1 VNSQSGKGGVAYV
14 LEADYGL
21 RLPRAM
27 QIEFSRAIQKLA
39 EESGGEVASDAIWDA
54 FRAEYLEL
62 LEPLEIIDYQS
73 SRDHEG
79 MDFDVRL
86 RGVERRVHGHG
97 AGPIETF
104 VDALARDCGIE
115 VRIVDYQ
122 EHALGEGS
130 DAEAVSYVQVAAPD
144 GARRFGAG
152 RARDIVAAS
161 LAAIVSAVNGLSAR
175 GSLFG

>member
-1 VNSQSGKGGVAYV
+1 
-14 LEADYGL
+14 
-21 RLPRAM
+21 
-27 QIEFSRAIQKLA
+27 
-39 EESGGEVASDAIWDA
+39 
-54 FRAEYLEL
+54 
-62 LEPLEIIDYQS
+62 
-73 SRDHEG
+73 
-79 MDFDVRL
+79 
-86 RGVERRVHGHG
+86 
-97 AGPIETF
+97 
-104 VDALARDCGIE
+104 
-115 VRIVDYQ
+115 VDYQ